1 MNIKSAFSFFKR
13 KSFCSIIKKH
23 IAPKPLSISFRR
35 YIYVGKQIKYFH
47 FVLSYCTFAEYYKGD
62 FLKHFQI
69 GKLWILYS
77 LFCKT
82 IIIDLFN
89 KLYSLLIMSKIFFT
103 QESNIELM
111 VQGGKPMGGAV
122 VATQVWMESLNELG
136 NEVMLFRNIEDN
148 RQILEKYKWVNSVK
162 VYNSKKGFPILRWPF
177 YRLPKFFV
185 AIKKSRPD
193 FVLESIP
200 TWTSYFYCLICH
212 FLGTKHILRLANDNM
227 LDERIKW
234 THSTFER
241 FFIARAFKKTD
252 FILTQNQFQFNNVKA
267 KYPSKKVIK
276 ISNPFRIS
284 KQELNFKTLN
294 KGYISWV
301 ANFRYQKNLQLLYR
315 IAVQLPNEQ
324 FKIAGQPLI
333 PMDQESTEYLEK
345 LKSLSNVHLVGSI
358 SRDMI
363 LDFLKDS
370 KFLLNTSRYEGFSN
384 TFLEAMQSGTPILT
398 TPNVN
403 PDSIIS
409 DYQIGMIY
417 EDEANLRLILE
428 NMTEEIY
435 LNMSKNCIDYIE
447 NNHDHLVL
455 GKKLL
460 DFLHD
465 TQ

>member
-1 MNIKSAFSFFKR
+1 
-13 KSFCSIIKKH
+13 
-23 IAPKPLSISFRR
+23 
-35 YIYVGKQIKYFH
+35 
-47 FVLSYCTFAEYYKGD
+47 
-62 FLKHFQI
+62 
-69 GKLWILYS
+69 
-77 LFCKT
+77 
-82 IIIDLFN
+82 
-89 KLYSLLIMSKIFFT
+89 
-103 QESNIELM
+103 
-111 VQGGKPMGGAV
+111 
-122 VATQVWMESLNELG
+122 
-136 NEVMLFRNIEDN
+136 
-148 RQILEKYKWVNSVK
+148 
-162 VYNSKKGFPILRWPF
+162 
-177 YRLPKFFV
+177 
-185 AIKKSRPD
+185 
-193 FVLESIP
+193 
-200 TWTSYFYCLICH
+200 
-212 FLGTKHILRLANDNM
+212 M

-241 FFIARAFKKTD
+241 FFIAKAFKKTD

-267 KYPSKKVIK
+267 KNHSKKVIK

-403 PDSIIS
+403 PDGIIS

-428 NMTEEIY
+428 NLTEEIY
-435 LNMSKNCIDYIE
+435 LNMSKNCIDYIQ

-465 TQ
+465 SH